1 MSISQIKKNAK
12 QHLSGK
18 WGLAIGLFLMMA
30 LLIGLTSF
38 TFFGSIII
46 AGPLMLG
53 FYTCYLKIQRNQ
65 DAEFE
70 ELFSGFN
77 NFVTSM
83 VAYLLIGI
91 YTFLWS
97 LLFIIPGIIKALSY
111 SMSLFILADNPN
123 MKANEAITK
132 SKEMMEG
139 HKWQLFVL
147 LLSFIGWYIL
157 VALTF
162 GILIIYVGPYIHA
175 SITAFYEEIKGPT
188 THVEESE
195 TVDELNSY

>member
-1 MSISQIKKNAK
+1 MSISQIKRNAK
-12 QHLSGK
+12 KNLSGK
-18 WGLAIGLFLMMA
+18 WGLAIGLFLIMG
-30 LLIGLTSF
+30 LLIGITSF
-38 TFFGSIII
+38 IFVGPIII

-53 FYTCYLKIQRNQ
+53 FYTCYLKMQRNQ
-65 DAEFE
+65 DVEFE

-83 VAYLLIGI
+83 VTYLLIFI

-132 SKEMMEG
+132 SKEMMNG
-139 HKWQLFVL
+139 HKWELFVL
-147 LLSFIGWYIL
+147 YLSFIGWMLLTI
-157 VALTF
+157 LTF
-162 GILIIYVGPYIHA
+162 GILVIYVGPYMYA
-175 SITAFYEEIKGPT
+175 SLAAFYEEIKGPSIS
-188 THVEESE
+188 VEEPNE
-195 TVDELNSY
+195 FE

>member
-1 MSISQIKKNAK
+1 MSISQIKRNAK
-12 QHLSGK
+12 KNLSGK
-18 WGLAIGLFLMMA
+18 WGLAIGLFLIMG
-30 LLIGLTSF
+30 LLIGITSF
-38 TFFGSIII
+38 IFVGPIII

-53 FYTCYLKIQRNQ
+53 FYICYLKMQRNQ
-65 DAEFE
+65 DVEFE

-83 VAYLLIGI
+83 VTYLLIFI

-132 SKEMMEG
+132 SKEMMNG
-139 HKWQLFVL
+139 HKWELFVL
-147 LLSFIGWYIL
+147 YLSFIGWMLLTI
-157 VALTF
+157 LTF
-162 GILIIYVGPYIHA
+162 GILVIYVGPYMYA
-175 SITAFYEEIKGPT
+175 SLAAFYEEIKGPNI
-188 THVEESE
+188 HDEESNE
-195 TVDELNSY
+195 FE

>member
-1 MSISQIKKNAK
+1 MSISQIKRNAK
-12 QHLSGK
+12 KNLSGK
-18 WGLAIGLFLMMA
+18 WGLAIGLFLIMG
-30 LLIGLTSF
+30 LLIGITSF
-38 TFFGSIII
+38 IFVGPIII

-53 FYTCYLKIQRNQ
+53 FYICYLKMQRNQ
-65 DAEFE
+65 DVEFE

-83 VAYLLIGI
+83 VTYLLIFI

-132 SKEMMEG
+132 SKEMMNG
-139 HKWQLFVL
+139 HKWELFL
-147 LLSFIGWYIL
+147 LYLSFIGWMLLTI
-157 VALTF
+157 LTF
-162 GILIIYVGPYIHA
+162 GILVIYVGPYMYA
-175 SITAFYEEIKGPT
+175 SLAAFYEEIKGPSIS
-188 THVEESE
+188 VEEPNE
-195 TVDELNSY
+195 FE

>member
-1 MSISQIKKNAK
+1 MSISQIKRNAK
-12 QHLSGK
+12 QNISGK
-18 WGLAIGLFLMMA
+18 WGLAIGLFLIME
-30 LLIGLTSF
+30 LLIGLTCF
-38 TFFGSIII
+38 TFVGAIVV

-53 FYTCYLKIQRNQ
+53 FYTCYLKMQRNQ
-65 DAEFE
+65 DVEFE

-83 VAYLLIGI
+83 VTYLLIMV

-97 LLFIIPGIIKALSY
+97 LLFIIPGIVKALSY

-132 SKEMMEG
+132 SKEMMKG
-139 HKWQLFVL
+139 HKWKLFVL
-147 LLSFIGWYIL
+147 YLSFIGWYIL

-162 GILIIYVGPYIHA
+162 GILIIYVGPYMYT
-175 SITAFYEEIKGPT
+175 SLTAFYEEIKGPSIS
-188 THVEESE
+188 VEEPNE
-195 TVDELNSY
+195 FE

>member
-1 MSISQIKKNAK
+1 MSISQIKRNAK
-12 QHLSGK
+12 KNLSGK
-18 WGLAIGLFLMMA
+18 WGLAIGLFLIMG
-30 LLIGLTSF
+30 LLIGITSF
-38 TFFGSIII
+38 IFVGPIII

-53 FYTCYLKIQRNQ
+53 FYICYLKMQRNQ
-65 DAEFE
+65 DVEFE

-83 VAYLLIGI
+83 VTYLLIFI

-132 SKEMMEG
+132 SKEMMNG
-139 HKWQLFVL
+139 HKWELFVL
-147 LLSFIGWYIL
+147 YLSFIGWMLLTI
-157 VALTF
+157 LTF
-162 GILIIYVGPYIHA
+162 GILVIYVGPYMYA
-175 SITAFYEEIKGPT
+175 SLAAFYEEIKGSSIS
-188 THVEESE
+188 VEEPNE
-195 TVDELNSY
+195 FE

>member
-1 MSISQIKKNAK
+1 MSISQIKRNAK
-12 QHLSGK
+12 KNLSGK
-18 WGLAIGLFLMMA
+18 WGLAIGLFLIMG
-30 LLIGLTSF
+30 LLIGITSF
-38 TFFGSIII
+38 IFVGPIII

-53 FYTCYLKIQRNQ
+53 FYICYLKMQRNQ
-65 DAEFE
+65 DVEFE

-83 VAYLLIGI
+83 VTYLLIFI

-132 SKEMMEG
+132 SKEMMNG
-139 HKWQLFVL
+139 HKWELFVL
-147 LLSFIGWYIL
+147 YLSFIGWMLLTI
-157 VALTF
+157 LTF
-162 GILIIYVGPYIHA
+162 GILVIYVGPYMYA
-175 SITAFYEEIKGPT
+175 SLAAFYEEIKGPSIS
-188 THVEESE
+188 VEEPNE
-195 TVDELNSY
+195 FE